1 MREQDSSY
9 TARMMIQL
17 HGLQAQAIANERAA
31 ESRAQ
36 GDTAGLD
43 RWQQVHAA
51 ICELR
56 RTAPH
61 GDADTDMPQVES
73 AGWGGRDR
81 TSV

>member
-1 MREQDSSY
+1 MRDQDSSQ
-9 TARMMIQL
+9 TARMMIRL
-17 HGLQAQAIANERAA
+17 HGLQAQAIASERAA

-43 RWQQVHAA
+43 RWQQVYAA

-61 GDADTDMPQVES
+61 GDANS
-73 AGWGGRDR
+73 DR
-81 TSV
+81 M